1 MKTGTIL
8 VVAWLCCALM
18 NAQQIIE
25 KHIDFSGKE
34 SVSLKI
40 QIADSIRILTWN
52 KNEVFVKASVN
63 INENKDNESYITSF
77 DESDNKVTV
86 DAKFRDKYFK
96 GRNNCCNNTDIF
108 WQVYIPEKTRF
119 SVETIN
125 ANITITGQTQAMIVK
140 SISGYIDL
148 EVSENKQADIDF
160 STISG
165 TMYSNHKLALN
176 KLHSGIP
183 SKIIEK
189 LNNGGDPIRLETIS
203 GDIFFRK
210 SNKSVTSN

>member
-8 VVAWLCCALM
+8 VVLWLCFGTIQ
-18 NAQQIIE
+18 AQQIIE

-34 SVSLKI
+34 SLSLKI
-40 QIADSIRILTWN
+40 QIADSMNLQTWN
-52 KNEVFVKASVN
+52 KNEVYIKASVN
-63 INENKDNESYITSF
+63 INENKDNEAYITSF
-77 DESDNKVTV
+77 DETGKTVVV
-86 DAKFRDKYFK
+86 DAHFKDKYFK
-96 GRNNCCNNTDIF
+96 GKNNCCNETDIY
-108 WQVYIPEKTRF
+108 WQIYMPEKIKF

-125 ANITITGQTQAMIVK
+125 ANVTITGQTREMNVK

-148 EVSENKQADIDF
+148 TEPAGKQADIDF

-165 TMYSNHKLALN
+165 KMYSNHELALS

-183 SKIIEK
+183 LKITEK
-189 LNNGGDPIRLETIS
+189 LNNGGDPIKLETIS

-210 SNKSVTSN
+210 SN